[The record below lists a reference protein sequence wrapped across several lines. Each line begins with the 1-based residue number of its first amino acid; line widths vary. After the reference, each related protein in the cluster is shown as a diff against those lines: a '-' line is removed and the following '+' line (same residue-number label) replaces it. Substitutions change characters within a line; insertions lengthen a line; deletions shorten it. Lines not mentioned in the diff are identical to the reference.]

1 MSHASIS
8 GVPFDT
14 TCWFALTVRSG
25 VKIASNS
32 VSCYRNKSVTSSSTY
47 SSISP
52 TSSFMTAQLFTTNVS
67 PTLSSLLSKSP
78 FLKTTLFTP
87 DASPSLIQSSTV
99 LSMSL
104 STFSTSPSLV
114 IFHSN
119 TSNIQSPLNNLIYIL
134 LVVVITL
141 LTLSGILAAVFV
153 MRKRNNS
160 R

>member
-8 GVPFDT
+8 GVPVDT
-14 TCWFALTVRSG
+14 TCWFVLTVRSR
-25 VKIASNS
+25 VKVVSNNI
-32 VSCYRNKSVTSSSTY
+32 SCYRNKSVTSSSTY
-47 SSISP
+47 STISP
-52 TSSFMTAQLFTTNVS
+52 TSSFIITQSFTTDVS

-78 FLKTTLFTP
+78 FLKTTLFIP

-99 LSMSL
+99 VSMSL
-104 STFSTSPSLV
+104 STFSTSPSPV

-141 LTLSGILAAVFV
+141 LTLLGILAAVFV